1 MFIKSFIMIQKYSV
15 NVNCWFPEYQKTI
28 QEMSL
33 KDCRKLKKWMSD
45 SRKIPYDIAFEDI
58 PNANSFCLSACFSNK
73 DLVSGSS
80 HSLGEKRPLL
90 FNVRSMLVLVW
101 PKHET
106 TKNGEIKN
114 RKIKALIV
122 LLTHIIDWHIIT
134 RAYNCINKKK
144 ILAINNFHCPILYSY

>member
-1 MFIKSFIMIQKYSV
+1 MFIKSFNDSEIFSKCELLIPRI
-15 NVNCWFPEYQKTI
+15 PENNSRDVAQGLQKTK
-28 QEMSL
+28 ETNVRFKERST
-33 KDCRKLKKWMSD
+33 W
-45 SRKIPYDIAFEDI
+45 YYFEDI

-122 LLTHIIDWHIIT
+122 LLTHIMDWHIIT
-134 RAYNCINKKK
+134 RAYNCINNK
-144 ILAINNFHCPILYSY
+144 NPGMQ

>member
-1 MFIKSFIMIQKYSV
+1 MLIPRI
-15 NVNCWFPEYQKTI
+15 PENNSRDVAQGLQKTT
-28 QEMSL
+28 EMNVRFKENSI
-33 KDCRKLKKWMSD
+33 W
-45 SRKIPYDIAFEDI
+45 YDIAFEDI

-122 LLTHIIDWHIIT
+122 LLTHIVDWHIIT
-134 RAYNCINKKK
+134 WAYNCINKKSWHAIIFIAWSY
-144 ILAINNFHCPILYSY
+144 ILINIIQL